1 MINDKDAS
9 EKTIQCEYFVNGDKV
24 VIQEIY
30 NLVLNT
36 TKTIVNWNEK
46 PILKLVNGLTIYNNT
61 ELYQHLWLQQIGIKL

>member
-9 EKTIQCEYFVNGDKV
+9 EKKIECEYFVNGDKV

-61 ELYQHLWLQQIGIKL
+61 ALYQHLWLQQIGIKL